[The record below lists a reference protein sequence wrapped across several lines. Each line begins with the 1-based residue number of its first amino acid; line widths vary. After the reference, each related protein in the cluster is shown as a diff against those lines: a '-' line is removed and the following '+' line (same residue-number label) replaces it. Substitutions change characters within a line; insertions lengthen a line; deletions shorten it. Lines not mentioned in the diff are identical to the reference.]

1 MKIAFF
7 DSGIG
12 GLSVLHHAMKI
23 LPHEEFIFFA
33 DEDNVPYGTKSP
45 QEVLRF
51 VDTAFEFL
59 IAQDVS
65 AIVVACNTATSVA
78 VKKMR
83 EKYSLPIIGM
93 EPALKV
99 ALDTFPDR
107 KVLVAATAIT
117 ITGEKIRRLISRLHA
132 ENLTELKA
140 LSRLVEFAERQEFSS
155 AAVENYLRG
164 ELSDCDWEKFSSLV
178 LGCTH
183 FNYFKDTFRKILPAH
198 VKILDGNAGTVNEL
212 IRRTKLNPVTTSSA
226 VNDFGSCNIAARSL
240 DATSRCPAHVK
251 ILDGNAGTVNE
262 LIRRTKLN
270 PVTTSSAV
278 NDFGSCKFFYSGRLV
293 TDAAELAALKKFLQR
308 LDEMED
314 IS

>member
-23 LPHEEFIFFA
+23 LPQEEFIFFA
-33 DEDNVPYGTKSP
+33 DEDNVPYGTKTR
-45 QEVLRF
+45 QEVLSF
-51 VDTAFEFL
+51 VDAAFEFL
-59 IAQDVS
+59 VAQNVS

-78 VKKMR
+78 VRKMR

-99 ALDTFPDR
+99 ALDTFPNR

-117 ITGEKIRRLISRLHA
+117 ITGKKIRRLIERLHA
-132 ENLTELKA
+132 ENFAELKA
-140 LSRLVEFAERQEFSS
+140 LPMLVEFAERQEFTS

-164 ELSDCDWEKFSSLV
+164 ELNGYDWEKFSSLV

-198 VKILDGNAGTVNEL
+198 VKILDGNAGTINEL
-212 IRRTKLNPVTTSSA
+212 IRRTNLQPLTGNR
-226 VNDFGSCNIAARSL
+226 GS
-240 DATSRCPAHVK
+240 V
-251 ILDGNAGTVNE
+251 
-262 LIRRTKLN
+262 
-270 PVTTSSAV
+270 
-278 NDFGSCKFFYSGRLV
+278 KFFYSQRLV
-293 TDAAELAALKKFLQR
+293 TDAAELERLEKFLRR
-308 LDEMED
+308 LDEMYT
-314 IS
+314 I